1 MGGGRLREVV
11 AHEGSTLFGEL
22 RQDFFVAK
30 IFVVST
36 PMGVIYTIK
45 AMLKWGGRFEMF
57 LSFFQIA
64 GTPHK

>member
-11 AHEGSTLFGEL
+11 AHEGSTVFGEL

-36 PMGVIYTIK
+36 PMGIIYTIK
-45 AMLKWGGRFEMF
+45 AMLKWGDRFEMF

-64 GTPHK
+64 GPPHK

>member
-11 AHEGSTLFGEL
+11 AHEGSTVFGEL

-45 AMLKWGGRFEMF
+45 AMLGRFEMF

>member
-11 AHEGSTLFGEL
+11 AHEGSTVFGEL

-64 GTPHK
+64 GTPLK

>member
-11 AHEGSTLFGEL
+11 AHEGSTVFGEL

-36 PMGVIYTIK
+36 PMGVIYTMK

-57 LSFFQIA
+57 LSFFQIV

>member
-1 MGGGRLREVV
+1 MAGGRLREVV
-11 AHEGSTLFGEL
+11 AHEGSTVFDEL

-64 GTPHK
+64 GAPHK

>member
-11 AHEGSTLFGEL
+11 AHEGSTVFDEL

-64 GTPHK
+64 GTPLK